1 MFFWQILPE
10 YSRPCAP
17 SLPDCTAGVQDS
29 VPPVILLL
37 YLQRI
42 FWYYKH
48 IMSDFKENNTM
59 PRAEN
64 KMGYMPLGKL
74 LLQMSLPMMI
84 SMFVQSLY
92 NIVDSIFVA
101 QISEDALTAVS
112 LAFPIQN
119 LMFSVAIGTG
129 VGINS
134 LLSRKLGEKDF
145 EAVDKVANN
154 GIFLTICG
162 FIVFML
168 VGIFVPRVYF
178 ASQTGNA
185 EIIEYG
191 VTYMSICMIACTGVF
206 GSITFERLLMSTGK
220 TGLSMVSQLTG
231 TAFNLIFDPILIFG
245 LFGFP
250 KMGIAGAAL
259 ATVLGQFA
267 AMVVSFMLNV
277 RKNKEIRLS
286 FKGLRPEGNIIGK
299 IYAVGVPSIIVMS
312 IGSVL
317 VYFLNIILGSFTTT
331 AIAVYGVYFKLQSF
345 VFMPVFGLN
354 NGSVPIVAYNFGARN
369 KKRVVKTIALTA
381 LAACSIMLA
390 GTLIF
395 EVFPVPLLRMFNA
408 SDEMLSIGVVAL
420 RIIAVHFPLAAFS
433 IILGSV
439 FQALGKGIQSM
450 VISFVRQL
458 IFLLPAAWLL
468 SLTGKIDNI
477 WWSFPIAEVF
487 SLLICCILFKSVYD
501 KEIKNLSD

>member
-1 MFFWQILPE
+1 
-10 YSRPCAP
+10 
-17 SLPDCTAGVQDS
+17 
-29 VPPVILLL
+29 
-37 YLQRI
+37 
-42 FWYYKH
+42 
-48 IMSDFKENNTM
+48 MSDLSQQNNA
-59 PRAEN
+59 PRGEN

-74 LLQMSLPMMI
+74 LLTMSVPMMI

-101 QISEDALTAVS
+101 RISENALTAVS

-119 LMFSVAIGTG
+119 LMFSVSIGTG

-134 LLSRKLGEKDF
+134 LLSRRLGEKNY
-145 EAVDKVANN
+145 EEVDKVANN
-154 GIFLTICG
+154 GILLALIG
-162 FIVFML
+162 IVVFVI
-168 VGIFVPRVYF
+168 VGIFVPRPF
-178 ASQTGNA
+178 FESQTDNS

-191 VTYMSICMIACTGVF
+191 VTYMRICLIACAGVF

-231 TAFNLIFDPILIFG
+231 TAFNLVFDPILIFG
-245 LFGFP
+245 LLGFP
-250 KMGIAGAAL
+250 AMGIAGAAV

-267 AMVVSFMLNV
+267 AMTVSFILNV
-277 RKNKEIRLS
+277 RKNKEIHLS
-286 FKGLRPEGNIIGK
+286 FKGLKPEGQIIGK

-312 IGSVL
+312 IGSIL

-354 NGSVPIVAYNFGARN
+354 NGSVPIVGYNFGARN
-369 KKRVVKTIALTA
+369 KQRVMKTIKLSC
-381 LAACSIMLA
+381 LAACSIMLV
-390 GTLIF
+390 GVLVF
-395 EVFPVPLLRMFNA
+395 ELLPNQLLALFAA
-408 SDEMLSIGVVAL
+408 SDEMLKIGVPAL
-420 RIIAVHFPLAAFS
+420 RIIAVHFPIAAFS
-433 IILGSV
+433 IILSSV

-468 SLTGKIDNI
+468 SLTGNINNI
-477 WWSFPIAEVF
+477 WWAFPIAEFLALAV
-487 SLLICCILFKSVYD
+487 CCILLKQTYD
-501 KEIKNLSD
+501 KEIKNLG

>member
-1 MFFWQILPE
+1 
-10 YSRPCAP
+10 
-17 SLPDCTAGVQDS
+17 
-29 VPPVILLL
+29 
-37 YLQRI
+37 
-42 FWYYKH
+42 
-48 IMSDFKENNTM
+48 MSDLNEQNNS

-64 KMGYMPLGKL
+64 KMGYMPIGKL
-74 LLQMSLPMMI
+74 LISMSLPMMI

-101 QISEDALTAVS
+101 RISENALTAVS
-112 LAFPIQN
+112 IAFPIQN
-119 LMFSVAIGTG
+119 LMFSVALGTA

-134 LLSRKLGEKDF
+134 LLSRRLGEKNF
-145 EAVDKVANN
+145 EEVDKVANN
-154 GIFLTICG
+154 GVLLAIFG
-162 FIVFML
+162 FILFMI
-168 VGIFVPRVYF
+168 VGFFVPRPYF
-178 ASQTGNA
+178 ESQTDNA

-191 VTYMSICMIACTGVF
+191 VTYMRICLVACAGVF
-206 GSITFERLLMSTGK
+206 GAITFERLLISTGK

-231 TAFNLIFDPILIFG
+231 TAFNLVFDPILIFG
-245 LFGFP
+245 LLGFP
-250 KMGIAGAAL
+250 AMGIAGAAV

-267 AMVVSFMLNV
+267 AMTVSLILNV
-277 RKNKEIRLS
+277 RKNKEIHLS
-286 FKGLRPEGNIIGK
+286 FKGLKPNGQIIGK

-312 IGSVL
+312 IGSIL

-354 NGSVPIVAYNFGARN
+354 NGSVPIVAYNYGARN
-369 KKRVVKTIALTA
+369 RKRITRTIFLSCF
-381 LAACSIMLA
+381 AACAIMLV
-390 GTLIF
+390 GVLIF
-395 EVFPVPLLRMFNA
+395 ELFPAQLLALFAA
-408 SDEMLSIGVVAL
+408 SDEMLKIGIPAL
-420 RIIAVHFPLAAFS
+420 RIIAIHFPVAAFC

-477 WWSFPIAEVF
+477 WWSFLIAEAL
-487 SLLICCILFKSVYD
+487 SLVVSLILLKPVYD
-501 KEIKNLSD
+501 KEIKTMSN

>member
-1 MFFWQILPE
+1 
-10 YSRPCAP
+10 
-17 SLPDCTAGVQDS
+17 
-29 VPPVILLL
+29 
-37 YLQRI
+37 
-42 FWYYKH
+42 
-48 IMSDFKENNTM
+48 MSDLNEQNNS

-64 KMGYMPLGKL
+64 KMGYMPIGKL
-74 LLQMSLPMMI
+74 LISMSLPMMI

-101 QISEDALTAVS
+101 RISENALTAVS
-112 LAFPIQN
+112 IAFPIQN
-119 LMFSVAIGTG
+119 LMFSVALGTA

-134 LLSRKLGEKDF
+134 LLSRRLGEKNF
-145 EAVDKVANN
+145 EEVDKVANN
-154 GIFLTICG
+154 GVLLAICG
-162 FIVFML
+162 FIIFMI
-168 VGIFVPRVYF
+168 VGFFVPRPYF
-178 ASQTGNA
+178 ESQTDNA

-191 VTYMSICMIACTGVF
+191 VTYMRICLVACAGVF
-206 GSITFERLLMSTGK
+206 GAITFERLLISTGK

-231 TAFNLIFDPILIFG
+231 TAFNLVFDPILIFG
-245 LFGFP
+245 LLGFP
-250 KMGIAGAAL
+250 AMGIAGAAV

-267 AMVVSFMLNV
+267 AMTVSLILNV
-277 RKNKEIRLS
+277 RKNKEIHLS
-286 FKGLRPEGNIIGK
+286 FKGLKPNGQIIGK

-312 IGSVL
+312 IGSIL

-354 NGSVPIVAYNFGARN
+354 NGSVPIVAYNYGARN
-369 KKRVVKTIALTA
+369 RKRITRTIFLSCF
-381 LAACSIMLA
+381 AACAIMLV
-390 GTLIF
+390 GVLVF
-395 EVFPVPLLRMFNA
+395 ELFPAQLLALFAA
-408 SDEMLSIGVVAL
+408 SDEMLKIGIPAL
-420 RIIAVHFPLAAFS
+420 RIIAIHFPIAAFC

-477 WWSFPIAEVF
+477 WWSFLIAEAL
-487 SLLICCILFKSVYD
+487 SLVVSLILLKPVYD
-501 KEIKNLSD
+501 KEIKTMSN

>member
-1 MFFWQILPE
+1 
-10 YSRPCAP
+10 
-17 SLPDCTAGVQDS
+17 
-29 VPPVILLL
+29 
-37 YLQRI
+37 
-42 FWYYKH
+42 
-48 IMSDFKENNTM
+48 MSDLNEQNNS

-64 KMGYMPLGKL
+64 KMGYMPIGKL
-74 LLQMSLPMMI
+74 LISMSLPMMI

-101 QISEDALTAVS
+101 RISENALTAVS
-112 LAFPIQN
+112 IAFPIQN
-119 LMFSVAIGTG
+119 LMFSVALGTA

-134 LLSRKLGEKDF
+134 LLSRRLGEKNF
-145 EAVDKVANN
+145 EEVDKVANN
-154 GIFLTICG
+154 GVLLAICG
-162 FIVFML
+162 FIIFMI
-168 VGIFVPRVYF
+168 VGFFVPRPYF
-178 ASQTGNA
+178 ESQTDNA

-191 VTYMSICMIACTGVF
+191 VTYMRICLVACAGVF
-206 GSITFERLLMSTGK
+206 GAITFERLLISTGK

-231 TAFNLIFDPILIFG
+231 TAFNLVFDPILIFG
-245 LFGFP
+245 LLGFP
-250 KMGIAGAAL
+250 AMGIAGAAV

-267 AMVVSFMLNV
+267 AMTVSLILNV
-277 RKNKEIRLS
+277 RKNKEIHLS
-286 FKGLRPEGNIIGK
+286 FKGLKPNGQIIGK

-312 IGSVL
+312 IGSIL

-354 NGSVPIVAYNFGARN
+354 NGSVPIVAYNYGARN
-369 KKRVVKTIALTA
+369 RKRITRTIFLSCF
-381 LAACSIMLA
+381 AACAIMIV
-390 GTLIF
+390 GVLIF
-395 EVFPVPLLRMFNA
+395 ELFPAQLLALFAA
-408 SDEMLSIGVVAL
+408 SDEMLKIGIPAL
-420 RIIAVHFPLAAFS
+420 RIIAIHFPVAAFC

-477 WWSFPIAEVF
+477 WWSFLIAEAL
-487 SLLICCILFKSVYD
+487 SLVVSLILLKPVYD
-501 KEIKNLSD
+501 KEIKTMAN

>member
-1 MFFWQILPE
+1 
-10 YSRPCAP
+10 
-17 SLPDCTAGVQDS
+17 
-29 VPPVILLL
+29 
-37 YLQRI
+37 
-42 FWYYKH
+42 
-48 IMSDFKENNTM
+48 MSDLNEQNNS

-64 KMGYMPLGKL
+64 KMGYMPIGKL
-74 LLQMSLPMMI
+74 LISMSLPMMI

-101 QISEDALTAVS
+101 RISENALTAVS
-112 LAFPIQN
+112 IAFPIQN
-119 LMFSVAIGTG
+119 LMFSVALGTA

-134 LLSRKLGEKDF
+134 LLSRRLGEKNF
-145 EAVDKVANN
+145 EEVDKVANN
-154 GIFLTICG
+154 GVLLAICG
-162 FIVFML
+162 FIIFMI
-168 VGIFVPRVYF
+168 VGFFVPRPYF
-178 ASQTGNA
+178 ESQTDNA

-191 VTYMSICMIACTGVF
+191 VTYMRICLVACAGVF
-206 GSITFERLLMSTGK
+206 GAITFERLLISTGK

-231 TAFNLIFDPILIFG
+231 TAFNLVFDPILIFG
-245 LFGFP
+245 LLGFP
-250 KMGIAGAAL
+250 AMGIAGAAV

-267 AMVVSFMLNV
+267 AMTVSLILNV
-277 RKNKEIRLS
+277 RKNKEIHLS
-286 FKGLRPEGNIIGK
+286 FKGLKPNGQIIGK

-312 IGSVL
+312 IGSIL

-354 NGSVPIVAYNFGARN
+354 NGSVPIVAYNYGARN
-369 KKRVVKTIALTA
+369 RKRITRTIFLSCF
-381 LAACSIMLA
+381 AACAIMLV
-390 GTLIF
+390 GVLIF
-395 EVFPVPLLRMFNA
+395 ELFPAQLLALFAA
-408 SDEMLSIGVVAL
+408 SDEMLKIGIPAL
-420 RIIAVHFPLAAFS
+420 RIIAIHFPIAAFC

-477 WWSFPIAEVF
+477 WWSFLIAEAL
-487 SLLICCILFKSVYD
+487 SLVVSLILLKPVYD
-501 KEIKNLSD
+501 KEIKTMSN

>member
-1 MFFWQILPE
+1 
-10 YSRPCAP
+10 
-17 SLPDCTAGVQDS
+17 
-29 VPPVILLL
+29 
-37 YLQRI
+37 
-42 FWYYKH
+42 
-48 IMSDFKENNTM
+48 MSDLNEQNNS

-64 KMGYMPLGKL
+64 KMGYMPIGKL
-74 LLQMSLPMMI
+74 LISMSLPMMI

-101 QISEDALTAVS
+101 RISENALTAVS
-112 LAFPIQN
+112 IAFPIQN
-119 LMFSVAIGTG
+119 LMFSVALGTA

-134 LLSRKLGEKDF
+134 LLSRRLGEKNF
-145 EAVDKVANN
+145 EEVDKVANN
-154 GIFLTICG
+154 GVLLAIFG
-162 FIVFML
+162 FIIFMI
-168 VGIFVPRVYF
+168 VGFFVPRPYF
-178 ASQTGNA
+178 ESQTDNP

-191 VTYMSICMIACTGVF
+191 VTYMRICLVACAGVF
-206 GSITFERLLMSTGK
+206 GAITFERLLISTGK

-231 TAFNLIFDPILIFG
+231 TAFNLVFDPILIFG
-245 LFGFP
+245 LLGFP
-250 KMGIAGAAL
+250 AMGIAGAAV

-267 AMVVSFMLNV
+267 AMTVSLILNV
-277 RKNKEIRLS
+277 RKNKEIHLS
-286 FKGLRPEGNIIGK
+286 FKGLKPNGQIIGK

-312 IGSVL
+312 IGSIL

-354 NGSVPIVAYNFGARN
+354 NGSVPIVAYNYGARN
-369 KKRVVKTIALTA
+369 RKRITRTIFLSCF
-381 LAACSIMLA
+381 AACAIMIV
-390 GTLIF
+390 GVLIF
-395 EVFPVPLLRMFNA
+395 ELFPAQLLALFAA
-408 SDEMLSIGVVAL
+408 SDEMLKIGIPAL
-420 RIIAVHFPLAAFS
+420 RIIAIHFPVAAFC

-477 WWSFPIAEVF
+477 WWSFLIAEAL
-487 SLLICCILFKSVYD
+487 SLVVSLILLKPVYD
-501 KEIKNLSD
+501 KEIKTMAN

>member
-1 MFFWQILPE
+1 
-10 YSRPCAP
+10 
-17 SLPDCTAGVQDS
+17 
-29 VPPVILLL
+29 
-37 YLQRI
+37 
-42 FWYYKH
+42 
-48 IMSDFKENNTM
+48 MSDLNEQNNS

-64 KMGYMPLGKL
+64 KMGYMPIGKL
-74 LLQMSLPMMI
+74 LISMSLPMMI

-101 QISEDALTAVS
+101 RISENALTAVS
-112 LAFPIQN
+112 IAFPVQN
-119 LMFSVAIGTG
+119 LMFSVALGTA

-134 LLSRKLGEKDF
+134 LLSRRLGEKNF
-145 EAVDKVANN
+145 EEVDKVANN
-154 GIFLTICG
+154 GVLLAIFG
-162 FIVFML
+162 FIIFMI
-168 VGIFVPRVYF
+168 VGFFVPRPYF
-178 ASQTGNA
+178 ESQTDNA

-191 VTYMSICMIACTGVF
+191 VTYMRICLVACAGVF
-206 GSITFERLLMSTGK
+206 GAITFERLLISTGK

-231 TAFNLIFDPILIFG
+231 TAFNLVFDPILIFG
-245 LFGFP
+245 LLGFP
-250 KMGIAGAAL
+250 AMGIAGAAV

-267 AMVVSFMLNV
+267 AMTVSLILNV
-277 RKNKEIRLS
+277 RKNKEIHLS
-286 FKGLRPEGNIIGK
+286 FKGLKPNGQIIGK

-312 IGSVL
+312 IGSIL

-354 NGSVPIVAYNFGARN
+354 NGSVPIVAYNYGARN
-369 KKRVVKTIALTA
+369 RKRITRTIFLSCF
-381 LAACSIMLA
+381 AACAIMIV
-390 GTLIF
+390 GVLIF
-395 EVFPVPLLRMFNA
+395 ELFPAQLLALFAA
-408 SDEMLSIGVVAL
+408 SDEMLKIGVPAL
-420 RIIAVHFPLAAFS
+420 RIIAIHFPVAAFC

-477 WWSFPIAEVF
+477 WWSFLIAEAL
-487 SLLICCILFKSVYD
+487 SLVVSLILLKPVYD
-501 KEIKNLSD
+501 KEIKTMAN